1 MWASF
6 CGWGGDL
13 SQVTSLPLFLVRCFL
28 VLLRFS
34 CPPPAADAPSWGQL
48 PARGGGCCCCRTE
61 QRNRLSGGLIKLPV
75 QSFPLNFATVIK
87 WKSELSDLTEFY
99 CSLFFWA
106 SFQNPFEKLREKSFF
121 FLERSSKLLSKLL
134 ELFKIKC
141 CRTKNDS
148 VNQILFFLPQL
159 GRNNMLASVREE
171 FLFFWRAGKRWL
183 IKVGCGRVSCI
194 ASFCFL
200 P

>member
-1 MWASF
+1 M
-6 CGWGGDL
+6 
-13 SQVTSLPLFLVRCFL
+13 
-28 VLLRFS
+28 
-34 CPPPAADAPSWGQL
+34 L
-48 PARGGGCCCCRTE
+48 PAEGSCQLVGAAAAAAG
-61 QRNRLSGGLIKLPV
+61 LSGGLIKLPV

-106 SFQNPFEKLREKSFF
+106 SFQNPFEKLWEKPFFF